1 MAVFVPLSPAE
12 LASVLARVLAGS
24 ARWDR
29 PLDEFQVG
37 QLKSAG
43 SIGRHLA
50 AELAGAAAG
59 RSAFT
64 RDLAAALDDA
74 PGTEAAAVRHA
85 LGTGGADLSGADLG
99 GADLGGAL
107 ADLLAACRAR
117 PGTGALTTRIRGLL
131 REHADAEVA
140 ALTSSPGEGRR

>member
-1 MAVFVPLSPAE
+1 MAVFVPLGAGE
-12 LASVLARVLAGS
+12 LAGVLAKVLAGS

-50 AELAGAAAG
+50 AELTGAAAG
-59 RSAFT
+59 RTAFT
-64 RDLAAALDDA
+64 RDLAAVLDDA
-74 PGTEAAAVRHA
+74 PGAEAAAVRQA
-85 LGTGGADLSGADLG
+85 LATGGD
-99 GADLGGAL
+99 DLGGAL
-107 ADLLAACRAR
+107 ADLLAACRTR
-117 PGTGALTTRIRGLL
+117 PGTEALTTRIRGLL

-140 ALTSSPGEGRR
+140 ALIDGPGEGRR